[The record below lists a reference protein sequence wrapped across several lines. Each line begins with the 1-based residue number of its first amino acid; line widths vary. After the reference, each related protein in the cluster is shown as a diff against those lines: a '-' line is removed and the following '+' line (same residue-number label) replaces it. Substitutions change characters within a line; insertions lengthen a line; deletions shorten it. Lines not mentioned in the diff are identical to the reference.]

1 MRIKPHLL
9 NLMNFLYNS
18 IGDNMTVRKFNYTK
32 FAIFIVIVIG
42 IIFGIVYG
50 IVKAVSHIKYTKSYE
65 YKLLNIGYNED
76 EVQTLIGKFDDER
89 LNDIL
94 KRKAD
99 SNIIPFV
106 KEKYFIYEN
115 LDNYLEYK
123 KKNRDYSN
131 TEVVSIINTEANIDW
146 IDNSKQTDTSKE
158 ELMLVN
164 RLYGLSSDYKPADIV
179 SIPTK
184 YAYNNMKLS
193 NSILEPLYN
202 LIDDAASEGYTFV
215 VSMGYRTYKE
225 QKTLYN
231 SYAKSYGKSEA
242 DEFVAR
248 PGHSEYETG
257 LSFDLEPYKYVKKVK
272 DVKTSAEYK
281 WLRENAY
288 RYGFI
293 FRFDKEKESLT
304 KFSADTWRL
313 RYVGVDAATLIY
325 NENICFEEYYAYFV
339 NRGE

>member
-1 MRIKPHLL
+1 
-9 NLMNFLYNS
+9 
-18 IGDNMTVRKFNYTK
+18 MTVRKFNYTK

-42 IIFGIVYG
+42 VLFGIIYG
-50 IVKAVSHIKYTKSYE
+50 ITKTISHVKYTKSYE
-65 YKLLNIGYNED
+65 YKLLNIGYNEE
-76 EVQTLIGKFDDER
+76 EVKVLTGKLDNEK
-89 LNDIL
+89 LEDIL
-94 KRKAD
+94 KRKVD
-99 SNIIPFV
+99 SNIIPFL
-106 KEKYFIYEN
+106 KEKFFIYEN
-115 LDNYLEYK
+115 LDNYLEYQ
-123 KKNRDYSN
+123 KKNRDYSK
-131 TEVVSIINTEANIDW
+131 TDVVAIINTEANIEW
-146 IDNSKQTDTSKE
+146 MENEKQTDTSKD

-164 RLYGLSSDYKPADIV
+164 RIYGLSSDYKPEDIV
-179 SIPTK
+179 NVPTK
-184 YAYNNMKLS
+184 YAYSNMKLRS
-193 NSILEPLYN
+193 SILEPLEN

-225 QKTLYN
+225 QKSLYN

-242 DEFVAR
+242 DSFVAR

-272 DVKTSAEYK
+272 DVKTSAEYQ
-281 WLRENAY
+281 WLRDNAY

-293 FRFDKEKESLT
+293 FRFEKEKENLT

-313 RYVGVDAATLIY
+313 RYVGVDAASLIY